1 MSTLAR
7 WVADRSVRTKLA
19 ALVAVGLVALVG
31 VALAGLTSLE
41 KAGDKAR
48 ELNRVARL
56 SRVSLESD
64 MAHDAVRGDVQRA
77 LLSTGGDEADE
88 IRADL
93 QEHSAI
99 LRDGVRSF
107 TAADM
112 FPEIRTAAAKVVPEV
127 DTYLDLARK
136 TVEVALTDH
145 AKPDTLA
152 AFQDA
157 FSAIEQDLPAVS
169 DGLQARSSAA
179 STAVG
184 AQRHTA
190 IWMLGTVTVVGV
202 ALLALIGVLVARSIL
217 GPLGAVSRVLRAMAD
232 GDLTRETDV
241 SSRDELGRMAGMLNT
256 AIGSVRETVRALA
269 GSADTVASSA
279 TTMSTV
285 ASRIATS
292 VDEVHGQATV
302 VSGSASQVS
311 DSVSQVATGTD
322 EMGSSIGEIAQNTSE
337 AARVAADAV
346 TSAQSTGQIMSR
358 LGESSAEIGNVVKV
372 ITSIA
377 EQTNL
382 LALNAT
388 IEAAR
393 AGEAG
398 KGFAVVAGE
407 VKDLAQDTSRA
418 TEDIVQRVEA
428 IQADA
433 ASAVEAIDSITDVIA
448 RVNEFQSMI
457 AAAVEQQ
464 RATAAE
470 ISRSVAQAAGASGE
484 IAGNIAGVADV
495 TTTTSRDAAESQQ
508 TARELAQMADELRG
522 LVARFRY

>member
-1 MSTLAR
+1 M
-7 WVADRSVRTKLA
+7 RTKLA
-19 ALVAVGLVALVG
+19 ALVAVGLI
-31 VALAGLTSLE
+31 ALAGVAVTGLAALE

-77 LLSTGGDEADE
+77 LLGAGGAEADE
-88 IRADL
+88 IRSDL
-93 QEHSAI
+93 TEHSGI
-99 LRDGVRSF
+99 LRDGVRGF
-107 TAADM
+107 TAPAM
-112 FPEIRTAAAKVVPEV
+112 FPEVRTAATKVVPEI
-127 DTYLDLARK
+127 DTYVDLGRK
-136 TVEVALTDH
+136 TVDAALAGNRTP
-145 AKPDTLA
+145 ATLA
-152 AFQDA
+152 AFQEA
-157 FSAIEQDLPAVS
+157 FSAIERDLPAVANA
-169 DGLQARSSAA
+169 LEARSSAA
-179 STAVG
+179 SEAVG
-184 AQRHTA
+184 RQRHSA
-190 IWMLGTVTVVGV
+190 VWALGTVAVVGV
-202 ALLALIGVLVARSIL
+202 ALLGLIGVLVAQSIL
-217 GPLGAVSRVLRAMAD
+217 RPLRAVSGVLGAMAE
-232 GDLTRETDV
+232 GDLSREAEVTA
-241 SSRDELGRMAGMLNT
+241 RDELGRMAGLLNT
-256 AIGSVRETVRALA
+256 AIRSVRETVRALA

-279 TTMSTV
+279 ATMSTV
-285 ASRIATS
+285 AARIATS
-292 VDEVHGQATV
+292 VDEAHGQATV
-302 VSGSASQVS
+302 VSGSAAQVS

-322 EMGSSIGEIAQNTSE
+322 EMGASIGEIAQNTSE

-358 LGESSAEIGNVVKV
+358 LGESSAEIGNVVMV
-372 ITSIA
+372 ITEIA

-393 AGEAG
+393 AGAAG

-407 VKDLAQDTSRA
+407 VKDLAQDTARA

-433 ASAVEAIDSITDVIA
+433 ASAVEAIDSITEVIG

-464 RATAAE
+464 RATSAE

-508 TARELAQMADELRG
+508 TAQELAEMADELRG
-522 LVARFRY
+522 LVTRFRY